1 MMTIHEFGKDR
12 PKIIVLIHPSI
23 VRWDYFESVI
33 PLLKNSARII
43 VPALP
48 GYDESD
54 RRDFT
59 SVEEIAEALAC
70 WLRDTGINSID
81 VLYGCSMGGSVVM
94 RMLANGEITVGNA
107 VIDGGITPYR
117 LPWIVTR
124 LIAVRDFLMVSIG
137 KWAGVKLLSRFFTSD
152 EYSDSDL
159 EYAAGVLES
168 LSYRTI
174 WRTFESCNN
183 YKMPAEPLRIPTR
196 IQYWYAA
203 SEEKDRRDD
212 IEYVR
217 EMFPDA
223 AFKVLSD
230 VGHGGMA
237 LLQPEKFARFIEELL

>member
-1 MMTIHEFGKDR
+1 MTIHEFGKDR

-23 VRWDYFESVI
+23 VRWDYFEFVI
-33 PLLKNSARII
+33 PLLENSARII

-54 RRDFT
+54 RGDFT
-59 SVEEIAEALAC
+59 SVEDISEALAR
-70 WLRDTGINSID
+70 WLRGNGINSID
-81 VLYGCSMGGSVVM
+81 VLYGCSMGGSIVM

-107 VIDGGITPYR
+107 VVDGGIAPYR

-124 LIAVRDFLMVSIG
+124 LIAIRDFLMILIG

-152 EYSDSDL
+152 EYSESDL
-159 EYAAGVLES
+159 EYAAGVLKS

-196 IQYWYAA
+196 IQYWCAA

-223 AFKVLSD
+223 VFKVFPD

-237 LLQPEKFARFIEELL
+237 LLRPEKFARFIEELL